1 MSGKPGNRRWLNSID
16 LDVQMISR
24 LKHFIHSRQKRERY
38 AYLKELLNNECM
50 SRELLLQKQ
59 QRELSRIISFAVN
72 HSDFYQHKYQQAL
85 PRDFD
90 DHALKNLPILRKEE
104 VIHHK
109 DGMVVKGVDKRS
121 LRIGHTGGSTGRPLA
136 FYYDSHKTELMR
148 AGMMRSYMWSGWR
161 PGEKILNFWGASQD
175 IKGGGGF
182 GKKMDDYIAAET
194 TIGAYEY
201 TQAQLHVWAK
211 FIQSYKP
218 ALLQGYASILAELAG
233 YIIEQRIR
241 MPKSLKGVFSTA
253 EVLYEWQR
261 KAIETAFACKVFNQ
275 YGSREIPNIALECRH
290 GNFHVFTDMVY
301 LESVNMQHEDRFL
314 VTSLTN
320 RVMPFIRYE
329 IGDSGILRAGD
340 CSCGSLFPLM
350 EMEFCRSNDIIVT
363 QSGKRIYPSYF
374 IHLLDDVNG
383 INQYQFVQNE
393 LNKITLNIDAAP
405 KLAHGLQRSLQQRIT
420 NEIDKH
426 MTLEINQVNEIKRT
440 RSGKHR
446 FVINARSN

>member
-24 LKHFIHSRQKRERY
+24 LKHFIYSQQKRERY
-38 AYLKELLNNECM
+38 AYLKELLNNERM

-59 QRELSRIISFAVN
+59 QRELTDIITFAAN
-72 HSDFYQHKYQQAL
+72 NTDFYQHKYQQAML
-85 PRDFD
+85 HDLD
-90 DHALKNLPILRKEE
+90 DLALKNLPILRKEE
-104 VIHHK
+104 VVQYR
-109 DGMVVKGVDKRS
+109 DAMVARGLDRGN
-121 LRIGHTGGSTGRPLA
+121 LRLGHTGGSTGRPLA
-136 FYYDSHKTELMR
+136 FYYDNHKTELMR
-148 AGMMRSYMWSGWR
+148 AGMMRSYMWSGWL
-161 PGEKILNFWGASQD
+161 PGEKILNFWGARQD

-182 GKKMDDYIAAET
+182 RKKVGDYIAAER

-201 TQAQLHVWAK
+201 TQAQLHEWAK

-218 ALLQGYASILAELAG
+218 VLLQGYASILAGLAG
-233 YIIEQRIR
+233 YIIEQRMR

-261 KAIETAFACKVFNQ
+261 EAIESAFSCKVFNQ
-275 YGSREIPNIALECRH
+275 YGSREIPNIALQCRH

-301 LESVNMQHEDRFL
+301 LESLNRQHEDRFL

-329 IGDSGILRAGD
+329 IGDSGRLRAGD
-340 CSCGSLFPLM
+340 CPCGSPFPLM

-363 QSGKRIYPSYF
+363 PGGKRIYPSYF
-374 IHLLDDVNG
+374 IHLLDGVKG

-393 LNKITLNIDAAP
+393 LNRITLNIDAASG
-405 KLAHGLQRSLQQRIT
+405 LAPGLQTSLQQRIT